1 MEAGFAGNGAAG
13 VSRVGS
19 GLRERAT
26 RAAVILGND
35 TVVAARPSSPAQLAN
50 ACRAAGFDIVVPPS
64 WGDEL
69 CAGAYL
75 EQLGQCAAH
84 VVIACNCAR
93 ARQVIA
99 GRRVALEATE
109 IAITSPAVAA
119 ARYVRL
125 TYGDSVLVTYVGDCP
140 SADDPAIH
148 ARFSPSGF
156 FASLE
161 RDGIALASQP
171 DSMSEGEA
179 ERWRRYKSIPGGLP
193 ARRWLARPPVDRV
206 LREVDQLVG
215 AIDGLGSRPRSKV
228 LLDVSAIASCACGG
242 NRGVVEESESP
253 RSMIPIVDAPANLD
267 LAPTPLPEPRAV
279 AFDPAPLA
287 TAVAQ
292 PVSPQS
298 APAPLAVTAPAEDA
312 VTRERIHRDRIQPE
326 RAQRRRPV
334 VAPMSTKPTIE
345 RAAGASPRRKR
356 SATLVL
362 LPVVVLAITTALGAA
377 AYALASGGR
386 IQSRVAAGD
395 SRPASVAGATV
406 TDTGGTAPQNDSAE
420 AASRLVD
427 SLSATAPK
435 DSTRVADARVAG
447 DSATLDSATMNS
459 TMTARR
465 ARRAPEVVPGWL
477 PQGQKS
483 WSPIDTTR
491 GPRPDSSAAPR
502 DSTVRRPK
510 PDTIPRT

>member
-1 MEAGFAGNGAAG
+1 
-13 VSRVGS
+13 
-19 GLRERAT
+19 
-26 RAAVILGND
+26 VILGND
-35 TVVAARPSSPAQLAN
+35 TVVAARPNSPAQLAN

-75 EQLGQCAAH
+75 EQLGQCATH
-84 VVIACNCAR
+84 VVISCNCAR

-99 GRRVALEATE
+99 ERRVAFEATE

-125 TYGDSVLVTYVGDCP
+125 TYGASVLVTYVGDCP

-171 DSMSEGEA
+171 DTMSEGEA

-206 LREVDQLVG
+206 LREVDQLAG
-215 AIDGLGSRPRSKV
+215 GTDRPSSPSRSKV
-228 LLDVSAIASCACGG
+228 LLDFSAMASCACGG
-242 NRGVVEESESP
+242 NRGVVEESESQ

-267 LAPTPLPEPRAV
+267 LAPTRWPEPRAV
-279 AFDPAPLA
+279 PFDPAPLA
-287 TAVAQ
+287 TAMAQ
-292 PVSPQS
+292 ATSPQS
-298 APAPLAVTAPAEDA
+298 APTPVAVTPAVEHPIE
-312 VTRERIHRDRIQPE
+312 RERIQPDRMQPE

-334 VAPMSTKPTIE
+334 VAPMSTKPTTD
-345 RAAGASPRRKR
+345 RVAGASPRRTR
-356 SATLVL
+356 LATLVL

-377 AYALASGGR
+377 AYAVASGGR

-395 SRPASVAGATV
+395 SRPSSIAGATAI
-406 TDTGGTAPQNDSAE
+406 DTVGTTVQNDSAQ
-420 AASRLVD
+420 AASPVVD
-427 SLSATAPK
+427 SISAAVP
-435 DSTRVADARVAG
+435 DSTRVADGRAAAAT
-447 DSATLDSATMNS
+447 DSAAADTATLDSATA
-459 TMTARR
+459 ARR
-465 ARRAPEVVPGWL
+465 AQRAATPEVVPGWL
-477 PQGQKS
+477 PQGKKS
-483 WSPIDTTR
+483 WSPIDTSR
-491 GPRPDSSAAPR
+491 ARRPDSSAVPR

>member
-1 MEAGFAGNGAAG
+1 M
-13 VSRVGS
+13 
-19 GLRERAT
+19 
-26 RAAVILGND
+26 ILGND

-75 EQLGQCAAH
+75 EQLGQCGAH
-84 VVIACNCAR
+84 VVVACNCAR
-93 ARQVIA
+93 VRRVIA
-99 GRRVALEATE
+99 EDRVAVDATE
-109 IAITSPAVAA
+109 VAITAPAVAA

-161 RDGIALASQP
+161 RDGITVANQP
-171 DSMSEGEA
+171 DTMSEGEA
-179 ERWRRYKSIPGGLP
+179 ERWRRYKSLPGGLP

-206 LREVDQLVG
+206 LREVDRHDGVS
-215 AIDGLGSRPRSKV
+215 DGLGSPSRSKV
-228 LLDVSAIASCACGG
+228 LLDFSAMASCACGG
-242 NRGVVEESESP
+242 SRGVVEECESA

-267 LAPTPLPEPRAV
+267 LAPPPLPESRAV
-279 AFDPAPLA
+279 PIDPAPLA
-287 TAVAQ
+287 TALEL
-292 PVSPQS
+292 PPS
-298 APAPLAVTAPAEDA
+298 PAPPPTPVAVTAPIEAPIQAD
-312 VTRERIHRDRIQPE
+312 RILHDRIQHE

-334 VAPMSTKPTIE
+334 VAPMSTTPTIE
-345 RAAGASPRRKR
+345 RVPGASPRRTR

-377 AYALASGGR
+377 AYTLASGGR
-386 IQSRVAAGD
+386 IQSRVATGD
-395 SRPASVAGATV
+395 SRRSSMAGAIV
-406 TDTGGTAPQNDSAE
+406 TDTGGPVLQNDSAE

-427 SLSATAPK
+427 SLSATAPQ
-435 DSTRVADARVAG
+435 DSTGVADARAAATDSAAA
-447 DSATLDSATMNS
+447 DSATLDSATA
-459 TMTARR
+459 ARR
-465 ARRAPEVVPGWL
+465 AQRAATPEIVPGWL
-477 PQGQKS
+477 PQGKKS
-483 WSPIDTTR
+483 WSPIDTNR
-491 GPRPDSSAAPR
+491 ARRPDSSAVPR
-502 DSTVRRPK
+502 DSSVRRPK